1 MTRLARTVPVL
12 GVLLAAALLIPSLV
26 SAQHFPEDEDL
37 AVMLRYLVEDGE
49 TPGIVLG
56 VMERDG
62 SSVRRASKISGRT
75 PPPREV
81 AGNAREQGLAVT
93 AEDMARYAGT
103 YALQGLPAPVELR
116 MWGRNGVLMAQTP
129 PQNEEPLDQ
138 DGREHVRVVGQHQ
151 HPARVRRRRGA
162 GGARDAP
169 YGGTRDPGDTEEIEG
184 WPALRRDVSVRFWRP

>member
-129 PQNEEPLDQ
+129 PQNEEPLIRTGENTFALSDNTNIRLVF
-138 DGREHVRVVGQHQ
+138 DVVEGRAVRATL
-151 HPARVRRRRGA
+151 PM
-162 GGARDAP
+162 GGRAI
-169 YGGTRDPGDTEEIEG
+169 PGI
-184 WPALRRDVSVRFWRP
+184 RKR